1 MLLLR
6 WIFAMVMRG
15 RGAVSLL
22 VVVLFSLWLA
32 RFEPLQR
39 ERVRRGLLTT
49 VLLPIHSVVTA
60 FKIRT
65 DMAGTIT
72 RLEQENTRLQVRNA
86 ILRDMSAENER
97 LRQMLRLAPRVS
109 YPLLAAEILARQS
122 VRPMGSWVVD
132 RGHEAGVE
140 EGMAVL
146 GPDGVIGR
154 VIESGH
160 GFSLVQV
167 LTDPDCRVAVLNL
180 RSRHPGTLISPDG
193 LRLEAEIN
201 VNADYKPGD
210 TLVTWGAGGVFPKGL
225 PVGLVVT
232 ADPHA
237 VGVLRQCV
245 IKPFQD
251 LSQVENVFLVMRPS
265 ERRVGGDQLVAH
277 GFEVLTTD
285 TLHKADSAKAKVDS
299 TAGGQR

>member
-39 ERVRRGLLTT
+39 ERIRRGLLTT
-49 VLLPIHSVVTA
+49 VLLPLHSVVTA

-146 GPDGVIGR
+146 GPEGVIGR
-154 VIESGH
+154 VIESGRQRYIE
-160 GFSLVQV
+160 GATFSVEILFQLPFDTFERLVDA
-167 LTDPDCRVAVLNL
+167 LPIAFGSARFVAA
-180 RSRHPGTLISPDG
+180 R
-193 LRLEAEIN
+193 
-201 VNADYKPGD
+201 
-210 TLVTWGAGGVFPKGL
+210 
-225 PVGLVVT
+225 
-232 ADPHA
+232 
-237 VGVLRQCV
+237 
-245 IKPFQD
+245 
-251 LSQVENVFLVMRPS
+251 
-265 ERRVGGDQLVAH
+265 
-277 GFEVLTTD
+277 
-285 TLHKADSAKAKVDS
+285 KADHLECVA
-299 TAGGQR
+299 TPGQ